1 MQPTGFRNLENV
13 IYLLSIREI
22 PRQMFS
28 RLVKS
33 PKRIPCQSG
42 FEATSTRLSSSSP
55 SSVTKPMF
63 FGKIIHPK
71 PLAGVH
77 TQKNN
82 IHLCNLEYTNMN
94 IQFNSV
100 KIQSSKNHFW
110 SLIEVMKLKNE
121 MFQEYLKSVDCKLIF
136 RPHNQYDC
144 YQIKKTHLLLS
155 FWKFLT
161 LIGSLTE

>member
-1 MQPTGFRNLENV
+1 MQPTGFINLENV

-33 PKRIPCQSG
+33 P
-42 FEATSTRLSSSSP
+42 
-55 SSVTKPMF
+55 
-63 FGKIIHPK
+63 IHPTIFFQSFITNK
-71 PLAGVH
+71 TNVFRLNNPSQTARRCH

-144 YQIKKTHLLLS
+144 YPVKKTHLLLS